1 MAQHID
7 YVHTY
12 FPYKTPTLVR
22 GEPTYNDLK
31 RIKTEL
37 RANASSVESN
47 AGGGDHGHL
56 YLVLTNAEYVQIP
69 GITKASVAPT
79 WSGTLN
85 LLVTTGAVQAIYL
98 KEKHHDSICVYCEH
112 QNVEKAL
119 LHHLQRSLEPKY
131 LDSFVNNATALLTR
145 DIPVILAHLFQRYGT
160 VRGIDVKNMEST
172 VLQTPFAP
180 SEPLVLI
187 WNPIEKLKKL
197 AIQAHLPYSD
207 AQLIEFALHIIRNTH
222 DFEKALGD

>member
-22 GEPTYNDLK
+22 GEPTYNHLE

-37 RANASSVESN
+37 WANASSVESN

-56 YLVLTNAEYVQIP
+56 YLVLTNAKYLQIP
-69 GITKASVAPT
+69 GIAKVAVVPM
-79 WSGTLN
+79 WQSTLN
-85 LLVTTGAVQAIYL
+85 LPVTTRAIQAIYL
-98 KEKHHDSICVYCEH
+98 KEKHHDSIRVYREH

-131 LDSFVNNATALLTR
+131 LDSFVNDTTALLTGN
-145 DIPVILAHLFQRYGT
+145 IPVILAHLFQRYGT

-172 VLQTPFAP
+172 VLQTLFTP

-187 WNPIEKLKKL
+187 WNPIKKLKKL

-207 AQLIEFALHIIRNTH
+207 TQLIEFALHIISNTH